1 MKDSYYFSHDY
12 NCRTD
17 EKIKKLLMKHG
28 MTGYGI
34 YWSIIEDLYNNANAL
49 QTDSERIAYELRTDE
64 SIVKSVLNDFNLF
77 VFDGNIFKSLSVEK
91 RLEKRN
97 EISTT
102 ATKAA
107 NKRWEK
113 YRRNTDAMQPHS
125 ESNAPAMQR
134 KGKEN
139 KVNINSVYSFTD
151 FWDDYA
157 KKVDS
162 KKCED
167 KFYKLSEDEIAKI
180 KIHIPKYIASTPDI
194 KFRKNPL
201 TYLNGKC
208 WIDEVKEPEI
218 EETEREY
225 NLRMWNERR
234 GL

>member
-77 VFDGNIFKSLSVEK
+77 VFDGNIFKSLSVQK

-134 KGKEN
+134 KEKEIKEKKEN
-139 KVNINSVYSFTD
+139 TIDNSLSNIQSIFISKTDTEWTKQFALKEAEKFFNYYSSNNWMVGKNKMKSIEHTIANWILRVEKPVLKNAPKPFDPSKVI
-151 FWDDYA
+151 W
-157 KKVDS
+157 
-162 KKCED
+162 
-167 KFYKLSEDEIAKI
+167 
-180 KIHIPKYIASTPDI
+180 
-194 KFRKNPL
+194 
-201 TYLNGKC
+201 
-208 WIDEVKEPEI
+208 
-218 EETEREY
+218 
-225 NLRMWNERR
+225 
-234 GL
+234 